1 MGGRLRD
8 FRSEHTKN
16 TPPTQELE
24 LLMKELDCAGDWC
37 VVDYRCIPSDT
48 VSFWLL
54 PPANEVWGKVMF
66 LHLCVILSQGGLH
79 RGGRVGRP
87 SLGTAGYC
95 Q

>member
-37 VVDYRCIPSDT
+37 VETIAVSPRIPYR
-48 VSFWLL
+48 F
-54 PPANEVWGKVMF
+54 GYY
-66 LHLCVILSQGGLH
+66 
-79 RGGRVGRP
+79 RP
-87 SLGTAGYC
+87 QTKFGTR
-95 Q
+95 